1 MSVPET
7 RAGVEL
13 EARAVSKLFPIGSG
27 LLARRVT
34 GHVRAVDEVSLAV
47 EAGTTLGL
55 VGESGCGKTTLG
67 RMLVRLIDP
76 TTGDIVYAGTEL
88 QGLPR
93 AEWRRLR
100 PEIQMVFQDT
110 QSSLDPRMTVEAA
123 VAEPLRLNERLRGA
137 DLYSRVTDLIER
149 VGLGLH
155 QLQSYPH
162 ELSGGQRQRV
172 VIARAL
178 ATKPKLLVLDE
189 PTSALDVSVQAQIL
203 NLLKDL
209 QDELQ
214 LTYLFISHNLT
225 VVRGMSDVVA
235 VMYLGRVVESGPAEE
250 VFSRPLHPYTRM
262 LLASIPRPDPRVR
275 RPRLDDAGELPR
287 PEDPPCGCPFHPRC
301 PHATDLCSR
310 ETPPLADYEP
320 DHAAACHFAA
330 EFRQQPLVPTVTQ
343 KR

>member
-1 MSVPET
+1 MNASAARTELET
-7 RAGVEL
+7 REL
-13 EARAVSKLFPIGSG
+13 SKLFPIGSR
-27 LLARRVT
+27 LTKRRAGGSV
-34 GHVRAVDEVSLAV
+34 HAVDGVSVAV

-55 VGESGCGKTTLG
+55 VGESGCGKSTLG
-67 RMLVRLIDP
+67 RMIVRLLDP
-76 TTGDIVYAGTEL
+76 TAGDVLYDGVEL
-88 QGLPR
+88 RGLPR
-93 AEWRRLR
+93 ADWRRLR

-110 QSSLDPRMTVEAA
+110 QSSLDPRLTVESTIC
-123 VAEPLRLNERLRGA
+123 EPLRLNERLRGA
-137 DLYSRVTDLIER
+137 DLVARAAELVER

-155 QLQSYPH
+155 HLQSYPH

-214 LTYLFISHNLT
+214 LTYVFISHNLT

-262 LLASIPRPDPRVR
+262 LLASIPRPDPRIR
-275 RPRLDDAGELPR
+275 RQRMDGAGELPR
-287 PEDPPCGCPFHPRC
+287 PEDPPAGCHFHPRC
-301 PHATDLCSR
+301 PRAEERCR
-310 ETPPLADYEP
+310 VETPDLSEYAP

-330 EFRQQPLVPTVTQ
+330 EFREQPFVPTVTQ